1 MRYIIAV
8 LLISIPAISAIA
20 GSYTTGST
28 IKPFELSDQHDRS
41 FKIDNDTKVI
51 IFVSERQTSNI
62 VHTALQSHDKN
73 FLLSRSAVY
82 IADISKMPSFVNRM
96 FVLPELRKYTYSML
110 LDKDSKKTSMFPRK
124 KEHVTLIKLDGL
136 KIKSVEFIQRPEA
149 IIKAIDP
156 QLP

>member
-51 IFVSERQTSNI
+51 IFASERQPGMI
-62 VHTALQSHDKN
+62 VHRVLQSNDKN

-82 IADISKMPSFVNRM
+82 IADISKMPSFVRM
-96 FVLPELRKYTYSML
+96 FVLPEFRKYTYSML

-124 KEHVTLIKLDGL
+124 KEHLTLIKLDGL

-149 IIKAIDP
+149 LIKAIDP